1 MKLNMISP
9 AEVRHN
15 REIPALERVC
25 ADVMR
30 RLSDPELSARC
41 KRSHGYELPPMHG
54 VTFTPWMFVHFART
68 IRRHGWEYTT
78 VFTESQDLGD
88 GIEYVTIIE
97 LYSISER
104 ARESSL
110 YLDGIRSASY
120 RLNEIRVGDYS
131 SVEQETIYGMDGQ
144 LGAREWVE
152 MEFNDGELV
161 PVAKTSS

>member
-9 AEVRHN
+9 AEVCHN
-15 REIPALERVC
+15 REIQALEQVC
-25 ADVMR
+25 ADVVR
-30 RLSDPELSARC
+30 RLSDPELTARC

-78 VFTESQDLGD
+78 VFTEREALSD
-88 GIEYVTIIE
+88 IESATIIE
-97 LYSISER
+97 LHSINEQ
-104 ARESSL
+104 ARESTL